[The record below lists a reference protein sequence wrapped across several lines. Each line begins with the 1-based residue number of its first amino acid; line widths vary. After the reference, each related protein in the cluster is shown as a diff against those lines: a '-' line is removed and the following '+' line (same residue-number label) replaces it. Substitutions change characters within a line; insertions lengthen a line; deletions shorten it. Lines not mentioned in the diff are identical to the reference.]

1 MNLGFRV
8 RVRNLVFEEGE
19 EGEGEAWG
27 QIRLENETET
37 AIEFLVEREGE
48 RERRREG
55 WVGGARGKVLQMQ
68 VL

>member
-48 RERRREG
+48 RERRI
-55 WVGGARGKVLQMQ
+55 A
-68 VL
+68 